1 MSGEAFD
8 TARFVE
14 LAAALMG
21 IDLGPDRRAGVIANF
36 QNFIALHGRVRG
48 GEAPDP
54 ADPPDPPD
62 PLGLFRP

>member
-1 MSGEAFD
+1 MSDEAFD
-8 TARFVE
+8 AARFVE
-14 LAAALMG
+14 MAATLMG

-36 QNFIALHGRVRG
+36 ESFIALHDRVR

-54 ADPPDPPD
+54 PNPAD